1 VADSVSANNGLWGR
15 GPQMFTL
22 SAIPAPGKTVQ
33 QVESALRAQVDRI
46 AREGVQEAELQRVKT
61 QWIAS
66 EVYKLDSVFSQ
77 ARELGAFW
85 AVGFEPDASERLF
98 RRLREVT
105 AAQVQSV
112 AARYFSDDQLTAG
125 VLHPL
130 PLDPQRKPRTPPAGV
145 RH

>member
-1 VADSVSANNGLWGR
+1 MRAE
-15 GPQMFTL
+15 
-22 SAIPAPGKTVQ
+22 
-33 QVESALRAQVDRI
+33 VERI
-46 AREGVQEAELQRVKT
+46 AREGIQEAELQRVKT

-77 ARELGAFW
+77 ARELGAYW
-85 AVGFEPDASERLF
+85 AAGFEPDAGERLM

-112 AARYFSDDQLTAG
+112 AARYFGDDQMTAG
-125 VLHPL
+125 VLRPL
-130 PLDPQRKPRTPPAGV
+130 PVDPDRKPRTPPPGT